1 LHKERYLLEKEAYM
15 GGSEEMIG
23 GESKS
28 GAVINNDKLETIF
41 YYQDLF
47 DGYVKKERKLN
58 FTKEEWIQ
66 KEILATLSELSELLT
81 EVNFKW
87 WKNPKP
93 LNEDNVKDEL
103 VDILHFFVGMCL
115 NAGMSAEELFKRYV
129 EKNKENFAR
138 QNGTSAKKGYELKTD
153 VND

>member
-1 LHKERYLLEKEAYM
+1 M
-15 GGSEEMIG
+15 
-23 GESKS
+23 
-28 GAVINNDKLETIF
+28 DKLEMIF
-41 YYQDLF
+41 HYQNLF
-47 DGYVKKERKLN
+47 DSYVKKERGLN

-93 LNEDNVKDEL
+93 LNEDNIKEEL

-115 NAGMSAEELFKRYV
+115 NAGLTAEELYARYL
-129 EKNKENFAR
+129 EKNKENFKR
-138 QNGTSAKKGYELKTD
+138 QEGTSEKKGYELK
-153 VND
+153 VES